1 METTLLTTG
10 LVCLIAAII
19 GGGLKA
25 FGLELPLVNSIP
37 RQILLGGLGLVLVFA
52 GKLLLTSPPV
62 PSGSEKLTP
71 SPRISPTCKEAFSDE
86 FDSGLN
92 PGWILEDPR
101 NDASY
106 NVADQP
112 GFLRI
117 SVPPCDPSR
126 QCNDLFPGN
135 NFDAPR
141 FVQHINGDFTVMT
154 RLDFNPRYQYQ
165 GAGILVWQ
173 DENNFLRLERS
184 KGDVAGGWP
193 GVHLDKREK
202 GGPFTAIPSTEV
214 QPTEATQ
221 IELRMK
227 RAGDHFTASWREPGG
242 IWRSVG
248 ETDIHLSDTKVG
260 LDLIAQHK
268 VPESTIVGYDYFR
281 VLCDSS
287 P

>member
-25 FGLELPLVNSIP
+25 FGIELPLVNSIP

-52 GKLLLTSPPV
+52 GKISSTPPPV
-62 PSGSEKLTP
+62 PPGAEKLTP

-92 PGWILEDPR
+92 PGWVLEDPG
-101 NDASY
+101 NDARY
-106 NVADQP
+106 NVAERP
-112 GFLRI
+112 GFLHI
-117 SVPPCDPSR
+117 AVPPCAPSQ

-135 NFDAPR
+135 NFAAPR

-154 RLDFNPRYQYQ
+154 RLDFDPHYQYQ

-184 KGDVAGGWP
+184 RGDVVNNKP

-202 GGPFTAIPSTEV
+202 SGPYTAIPSTEV
-214 QPTEATQ
+214 QPTNATQ
-221 IELRMK
+221 VELRMK
-227 RAGDHFTASWREPGG
+227 RVGDHFTASWREPGG
-242 IWRSVG
+242 IWRLVG
-248 ETDIHLSDTKVG
+248 ETDIHLSDIKVG
-260 LDLIAQHK
+260 LDLIAQHN
-268 VPESTIVGYDYFR
+268 VPEPTIVDYDYFH